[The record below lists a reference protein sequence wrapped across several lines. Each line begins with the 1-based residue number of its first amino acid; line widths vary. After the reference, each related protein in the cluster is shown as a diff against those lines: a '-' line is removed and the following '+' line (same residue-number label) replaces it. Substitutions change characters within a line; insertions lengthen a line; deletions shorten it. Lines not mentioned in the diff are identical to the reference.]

1 MLSNELGQ
9 ARVLG
14 VLGVVL
20 ILQAKLPGYSRGLR
34 PIG

>member
-1 MLSNELGQ
+1 MILTELGQ

-20 ILQAKLPGYSRGLR
+20 VLVPKVGIIR
-34 PIG
+34 PHDL